1 VRTSSS
7 EVVQFAFGDDGL
19 NPAKMEGPASKPL
32 DFEYVM
38 NYVIA
43 VLRPPHSSKKKKS
56 DEPSSKRRKTQAVV
70 IDILAMDAKEPGQRP
85 APIQRSKEVAES
97 DEYRLHPL
105 LPFELKTLADP
116 CAQRFTAWVSRTH
129 GGAELELTHMHH
141 AIRKHVESLAVEV
154 TKKRAQFLLDPGD
167 TKESAKAA
175 KENWRLEDGLAL
187 MDSENCPT
195 LQQLDAF
202 INCCSVKYV
211 QAMLMPGEAVGAVA
225 AQSIGEPATQMT
237 LKTFHFAG
245 VASMN
250 VTLGVPRIKEIINAA
265 KNISTPIITCALV
278 DEFGDVGARIVQ
290 NRIQKTTLGD
300 ICLYF
305 KEVYEPAHGCYI
317 TVKVDL
323 DTVRKLQLELSIE
336 EIKEKLQNHK
346 NLSGIRLAAQ
356 DIDILSQDKL
366 RVKPPKMTAS
376 NKMLFFSLQ
385 ALKHALPKACV
396 KGLPKTNRAVV
407 NKDDKGE
414 KTKYTILVEGEGL
427 GEVLATPGVNP
438 AKTTSNHVAE
448 IERVLGIEAARQTI
462 MNEIKLTMGSHG
474 IAVDTRHVQMLGDCM
489 TYRGA
494 VLGINRFGISRM
506 RTSALML
513 ASFERTTDLVFDA
526 AARNRHDPVKG
537 VSECIIMGSTINL
550 GTGLF
555 KLLHD
560 FGGRQAPGQPKPSGL
575 PIHASKLESE
585 FSGMSEGSVAAV
597 KSPSWID
604 TQSRTPLLRQW
615 RKRVTFADEA
625 SAKSR
630 RSE

>member
-1 VRTSSS
+1 
-7 EVVQFAFGDDGL
+7 
-19 NPAKMEGPASKPL
+19 
-32 DFEYVM
+32 M
-38 NYVIA
+38 NYVIS
-43 VLRPPHSSKKKKS
+43 VLRPPHGDKRSGEEQTGKRKKTSKGS
-56 DEPSSKRRKTQAVV
+56 R
-70 IDILAMDAKEPGQRP
+70 IDILAMDAKGRPP
-85 APIQRSKEVAES
+85 APIQRSKDVEDSA
-97 DEYRLHPL
+97 EYRLYPL
-105 LPFELKTLADP
+105 LPFELKMLAEP
-116 CAQRFTAWVSRTH
+116 CANRFTAWVSRTH
-129 GGAELELTHMHH
+129 GAAELELTHMHS
-141 AIRKHVESLAVEV
+141 AIRKHIQSLALEV
-154 TKKRAQFLLDPGD
+154 VQKREQLGLEPGE
-167 TKESAKAA
+167 TKESAEVAKAS
-175 KENWRLEDGLAL
+175 WRLEDGLAL
-187 MDSENCPT
+187 MDNGPCPT

-202 INCCSVKYV
+202 VNICSLKYV

-278 DEFGDVGARIVQ
+278 DEFGEVGARIVQ
-290 NRIQKTTLGD
+290 GRIQKTTLGD

-305 KEVYEPAHGCYI
+305 KEVYDPAHGCYI

-323 DTVRKLQLELSIE
+323 QTMRKLQLELSME
-336 EIKEKLQNHK
+336 EIKEALQDHK
-346 NLSGIRLAAQ
+346 NLSGIRLTPQ
-356 DIDILSQDKL
+356 DIDIVKQDKL

-396 KGLPKTNRAVV
+396 KGLPETTRAVV
-407 NKDDKGE
+407 NKDEKGA
-414 KTKYTILVEGEGL
+414 KTKYTLLVEGKGL
-427 GEVLATPGVNP
+427 REVLCVPGVNP

-448 IERVLGIEAARQTI
+448 IESVLGIEAARQTI
-462 MNEIKLTMGSHG
+462 MNEIKMTMGSHG
-474 IAVDTRHVQMLGDCM
+474 IAVDTRHIQMLGDCM

-526 AARNRHDPVKG
+526 AARGRHDPVKG
-537 VSECIIMGSTINL
+537 VSECIIMGSNINL

-555 KLLHD
+555 KLLQD
-560 FGGRQAPGQPKPSGL
+560 FGGRQDKTHMTP
-575 PIHASKLESE
+575 
-585 FSGMSEGSVAAV
+585 GSV
-597 KSPSWID
+597 SWTE

-615 RKRVTFADEA
+615 RKRVTFADEPA
-625 SAKSR
+625 TKSR